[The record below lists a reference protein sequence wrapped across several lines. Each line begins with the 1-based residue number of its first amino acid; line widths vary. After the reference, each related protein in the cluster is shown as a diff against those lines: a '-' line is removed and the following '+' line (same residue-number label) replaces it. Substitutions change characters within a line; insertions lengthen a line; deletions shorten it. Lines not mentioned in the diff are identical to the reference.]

1 MTQPISDEAKEL
13 VAGYVLGELDAE
25 EETRLQHL
33 LRENPA
39 LTEEVQALSA
49 VYRLLPQA
57 LPKVEPPAELRSR
70 ILSAQAKLDSK
81 RPMPADVGDELD
93 MLQERRNLRWAAAG
107 RSRSGMARFGLPWR
121 AIATAAAGFAI
132 LALGLD
138 NLRLRQQIAAGGAN
152 EGGVDAGAI
161 ATILQQPNSRLIS
174 LQDSSTPAA
183 GTVLFTPGRWDEVVV
198 AMENLPALSPD
209 QTYRMWLR
217 LQDGTLIL
225 CSEFVPDSRGQVFA
239 KLTPPQQPAPDN
251 KAASAFITVEFQG
264 SPAEPQRS
272 PVVGTEL

>member
-25 EETRLQHL
+25 EEIRLQHL

-70 ILSAQAKLDSK
+70 ILSAQAELDAEQ
-81 RPMPADVGDELD
+81 PGAAAGDGLD
-93 MLQERRNLRWAAAG
+93 MLQERRSQRWAVAG
-107 RSRSGMARFGLPWR
+107 RSHSRAGRFGLPWG
-121 AIATAAAGFAI
+121 AIASVAAGFAI

-138 NLRLRQQIAAGGAN
+138 NLRLRQQVSQVGSGG
-152 EGGVDAGAI
+152 GIDARAI

-174 LQDSSTPAA
+174 LQDSSAPAA
-183 GTVLFTPGRWDEVVV
+183 GTVLFTPGRWDEVVI

-217 LQDGTLIL
+217 LQDGRMIL
-225 CSEFVPDSRGQVFA
+225 CGEFVPDSRGTVFA
-239 KLTPPQQPAPDN
+239 KLTPPQQPTPDN
-251 KAASAFITVEFQG
+251 KAASVFITVEFQG
-264 SPAEPQRS
+264 SPAEPQGN

>member
-25 EETRLQHL
+25 EEIRLQHL

-70 ILSAQAKLDSK
+70 ILSAQAKLDSE
-81 RPMPADVGDELD
+81 RPAPADVGDEPD
-93 MLQERRNLRWAAAG
+93 MLRERRNLHWAAVG
-107 RSRSGMARFGLPWR
+107 RFRNSSERFGLPWR
-121 AIATAAAGFAI
+121 AIATAAAGFAV

-138 NLRLRQQIAAGGAN
+138 NLRLRQQIAEDGTN
-152 EGGVDAGAI
+152 RGGVDAGAI

-174 LQDSSTPAA
+174 LQDPSAPAA

-217 LQDGTLIL
+217 LQDGTMIL
-225 CSEFVPDSRGQVFA
+225 CGEFVPDSQGTVFA
-239 KLTPPQQPAPDN
+239 KLTPPQQPTPDN
-251 KAASAFITVEFQG
+251 KAASVFITVEFQG
-264 SPAEPQRS
+264 SPAEPQGN

>member
-13 VAGYVLGELDAE
+13 AAGYVLGELDAE

-39 LTEEVQALSA
+39 LTKEVQALSA
-49 VYRLLPQA
+49 VYRRLPQA

-70 ILSAQAKLDSK
+70 ILSAQAKLDSE
-81 RPMPADVGDELD
+81 RPMPAAVDDEPD
-93 MLQERRNLRWAAAG
+93 MLRERRNLRWAVAG
-107 RSRSGMARFGLPWR
+107 RSRSAGRLSIPGR
-121 AIATAAAGFAI
+121 AIAAAAAGFAI

-138 NLRLRQQIAAGGAN
+138 NLRLRQQMAGSGQN
-152 EGGVDAGAI
+152 GGGVEPGAI

-174 LQDSSTPAA
+174 LQDPNAPAV

-198 AMENLPALSPD
+198 AMENLPALPPD

-225 CSEFVPDSRGQVFA
+225 CGEFVPDSQGRVFA
-239 KLTPPQQPAPDN
+239 KLTPPQQPTPDN
-251 KAASAFITVEFQG
+251 KAASVLLLMT
-264 SPAEPQRS
+264 P
-272 PVVGTEL
+272 